1 MHFSTYYLVLLQ
13 FLEFRPFNG
22 EFYHIVKLG
31 GFRDIWIYPFMNDY
45 FSTKREVANFWE
57 NSLLFPK
64 GHALFLA
71 ILIQE
76 FPWFSYGEIKESYE

>member
-1 MHFSTYYLVLLQ
+1 M
-13 FLEFRPFNG
+13 
-22 EFYHIVKLG
+22 
-31 GFRDIWIYPFMNDY
+31 
-45 FSTKREVANFWE
+45 EVANFWE
-57 NSLLFPK
+57 NSLLFLK